1 MTYLLIDI
9 QRNKK
14 SPNSVKRIFKNFK
27 IYGTVN
33 APINKRKLIGDNEA
47 IKTTILG
54 YFVAYPMSF
63 LRSVALQTGI
73 SKDPIHRILLKYNY
87 YPYFISLVQHLKDT
101 HLLRRVQFCEFILMM
116 FQANFQFLYNIIW
129 SEDAKFPKN
138 CLFNRPNS
146 HFWCDSNLHAT
157 RVQNFQET

>member
-1 MTYLLIDI
+1 MENVTKFYDLFANRYPEK
-9 QRNKK
+9 QKT

-63 LRSVALQTGI
+63 
-73 SKDPIHRILLKYNY
+73 
-87 YPYFISLVQHLKDT
+87 
-101 HLLRRVQFCEFILMM
+101 
-116 FQANFQFLYNIIW
+116 
-129 SEDAKFPKN
+129 
-138 CLFNRPNS
+138 
-146 HFWCDSNLHAT
+146 
-157 RVQNFQET
+157 